1 MMIYKNPFLIISFL
15 LVLLFSV
22 GFSISNVYAHK
33 EIKVGNYTI
42 VAGWEEEPPLLNL
55 LNKIVVFVFDE
66 NDNPVRNAM
75 KDLSTSISYGG
86 VSKGLN
92 LIPSEETAGLYVTD
106 IIASKLG
113 SYTLNLK
120 GGIGTQNIN
129 NEIQIED
136 VEDANKITFPIVS
149 EGSSSL
155 ENIGKQITP
164 IMKDLSNQIEETKE
178 QVNSTKELIQKKNE
192 EDNSIKSE
200 IERTNLLSYI
210 ATALSVSAI
219 ILIASRGKVKK
230 LRE

>member
-1 MMIYKNPFLIISFL
+1 MVIYKNPFLIISFL

-42 VAGWEEEPPLLNL
+42 EAGWEEEPPLLNL

-120 GGIGTQNIN
+120 GVIGTQNIN

-136 VEDANKITFPIVS
+136 VEDANKITFPLVS

-178 QVNSTKELIQKKNE
+178 QVNSTKELIQKMNE
-192 EDNSIKSE
+192 EDKSIKSE

-210 ATALSVSAI
+210 ATALSASAI

>member
-42 VAGWEEEPPLLNL
+42 EAGWEEEPPLLNL

-66 NDNPVRNAM
+66 NDDPVRNAM

-120 GGIGTQNIN
+120 GMIGTQNIN

-136 VEDANKITFPIVS
+136 VEDANKITFPLVS

-178 QVNSTKELIQKKNE
+178 QVNSTKDLIQKMNE
-192 EDNSIKSE
+192 EDKSIKSE

-210 ATALSVSAI
+210 ATALSASAI

>member
-42 VAGWEEEPPLLNL
+42 EAGWEEEPPLLNL

-120 GGIGTQNIN
+120 GAIGTQNIN
-129 NEIQIED
+129 NEIRIED

-178 QVNSTKELIQKKNE
+178 QVNSTKELIQKMNE
-192 EDNSIKSE
+192 EDKSIKSE

-210 ATALSVSAI
+210 ATALSASAI

>member
-1 MMIYKNPFLIISFL
+1 MIYKNPFLIISFL

-42 VAGWEEEPPLLNL
+42 EAGWEEEPPLLNL

-120 GGIGTQNIN
+120 GMIGTQNIN

-136 VEDANKITFPIVS
+136 VEDANKITFPLVS

-178 QVNSTKELIQKKNE
+178 QVNSTKELIQKMNE
-192 EDNSIKSE
+192 EDKSIKSE

-210 ATALSVSAI
+210 ATALSASAI